1 MAGDAHAELVR
12 LVGDNAEHL
21 RIEELA
27 DLERLVTVLLLLL
40 HNGARGVRARHLHI
54 AAPGARAFG
63 LELALAGAE
72 RLAGRPQAR
81 PADAA
86 HLGAFLLGQPPGA
99 VLLGLDLHA
108 GRDAEMQIDL
118 APERFPMAVAVDEAG
133 QHGLAA
139 HVDGLGAGRDL
150 HLADAADRA
159 EAVALNDDD
168 GILDRGAAGAVDE
181 RAALDD
187 ERLRLRAMSD
197 QSDTAKQRQQ
207 QSCNHKVPPWPVR
220 RAQRAR

>member
-1 MAGDAHAELVR
+1 
-12 LVGDNAEHL
+12 
-21 RIEELA
+21 
-27 DLERLVTVLLLLL
+27 
-40 HNGARGVRARHLHI
+40 
-54 AAPGARAFG
+54 
-63 LELALAGAE
+63 
-72 RLAGRPQAR
+72 
-81 PADAA
+81 
-86 HLGAFLLGQPPGA
+86 
-99 VLLGLDLHA
+99 
-108 GRDAEMQIDL
+108 
-118 APERFPMAVAVDEAG
+118 MAVAVDEAG

-197 QSDTAKQRQQ
+197 DSDTAKER
-207 QSCNHKVPPWPVR
+207 
-220 RAQRAR
+220 